1 MSFFSRVITGPRP
14 VWLTIVISLL
24 LFLLP
29 FGAALAD
36 GVWDAFLSQG
46 AWRPFLMAPVVI
58 SYILIVSHWMA
69 KSDSELLKAFRP
81 LVLIEDEAFD
91 RLARDASRIHPTGE
105 VIALIFGALIGLGM
119 SLPWLKSMGTSW
131 FRIYVPVSLSMM
143 WGILAWVIYYSMAST
158 KLVTAL
164 HRQSLKVDILNTK
177 PFEPMG
183 RYSLIISL
191 VFVGG
196 IALGIIF
203 GLDIRNIFAWQSW
216 AINLPLLCVPVII
229 FFLNMRETHRL
240 LATEK
245 KRQLQVVAQ
254 KISLASKVMQTKIA
268 EDESLGGIATEFT
281 ALVAYEARLRTAS
294 TWPYNTGMLR
304 TLFFT
309 LLLPLVVRGISALL
323 FGN

>member
-1 MSFFSRVITGPRP
+1 MSIFSRVITGPRP

-24 LFLLP
+24 LLLVP

-36 GVWDAFLSQG
+36 GIWDAFLSQG
-46 AWRPFLMAPVVI
+46 SWRPFLMAPVVI

-69 KSDSELLKAFRP
+69 KSDSDLLKAFRP

-91 RLARDASRIHPTGE
+91 RLARDASRIHPAGE
-105 VIALIFGALIGLGM
+105 GIALLLGALIGLGM
-119 SLPWLKSMGTSW
+119 SLPWLKSMDTFW
-131 FRIYVPVSLSMM
+131 LRLYVPISLSMM

-164 HRQSLKVDILNTK
+164 HRQPLKVDILDTK

-183 RYSLIISL
+183 RYSLVISL

-196 IALGIIF
+196 IALGIVF
-203 GLDIRNIFAWQSW
+203 GLDVKNIFAWQSW
-216 AINLPLLCVPVII
+216 VINLPLLGVPVIV

-240 LATEK
+240 LAAEK
-245 KRQLQVVAQ
+245 KQQLQAVTK
-254 KISLASKVMQTKIA
+254 KIRLVSQVMQSNITR
-268 EDESLGGIATEFT
+268 EESLGDTAIEFT

-309 LLLPLVVRGISALL
+309 LLLPLVVRGLSALL